1 MILASANQFRGSP
14 MSDYV
19 IPAPP
24 VTAVPVAGGGQFPV
38 RRVFCVGRNYAD
50 HALEMG
56 GDPTREPPFF
66 FSKPSDAVTLATQL
80 PTDPISKKFE
90 HEAELVV
97 AIGKGGSNIPANKA
111 LEHVYGY
118 SVGCDLTRR
127 DMQGEAKKAGRPW
140 DMSKGFDNSAPIG
153 EIKPASAIG
162 HPSKGRLTLSV
173 NGTVKQDGDIS
184 QMTWP
189 VPDIVAFL
197 STLVALAP
205 GDLIYTGTPAGVG
218 PLVEGDKVEITCEG
232 VATCTFTL
240 V

>member
-1 MILASANQFRGSP
+1 

-19 IPAPP
+19 VPAAPAP
-24 VTAVPVAGGGQFPV
+24 VVPVEGGGQFPV

-66 FSKPSDAVTLATQL
+66 FSKPADAVTLAARI
-80 PTDPISKKFE
+80 PTDKISKKFE
-90 HEAELVV
+90 FEAELVV
-97 AIGKGGSNIPANKA
+97 AIGTGGSDIPADKA
-111 LEHVYGY
+111 LQHVYGY

-127 DMQGEAKKAGRPW
+127 DLQGEAKKAGRPW
-140 DMSKGFDNSAPIG
+140 DMSKGFDNSAPIAP
-153 EIKPASAIG
+153 IQPAAKIG
-162 HPSKGRLTLSV
+162 HPSHGKLTLSV
-173 NGTVKQDGDIS
+173 NGVLKQNGDIS

-218 PLVEGDKVEITCEG
+218 PLVKGDKVEIACEG
-232 VATCTFTL
+232 IAALTFAL

>member
-1 MILASANQFRGSP
+1 

-19 IPAPP
+19 VPAAPAPF
-24 VTAVPVAGGGQFPV
+24 VPVEGGGKFPV

-50 HALEMG
+50 HAVEMG

-66 FSKPSDAVTLATQL
+66 FSKPADAVTLSAEI
-80 PTDPISKKFE
+80 PTDKISKKFE
-90 HEAELVV
+90 YEAELVV
-97 AIGKGGSNIPANKA
+97 AIGKGGSDIPAASA

-140 DMSKGFDNSAPIG
+140 DMSKGFDNSAPIAPLQ
-153 EIKPASAIG
+153 PASRLG
-162 HPSKGRLTLSV
+162 HPTKGKLTLSV
-173 NGTVKQDGDIS
+173 NGAVKQDGDIS
-184 QMTWP
+184 QMIWP

-218 PLVEGDKVEITCEG
+218 PLVKGDKVEIACEG
-232 VATCTFTL
+232 IAALTFTL

>member
-1 MILASANQFRGSP
+1 

-19 IPAPP
+19 VPAAP
-24 VTAVPVAGGGQFPV
+24 VTAVPVEGGGRFPV

-66 FSKPSDAVTLATQL
+66 FSKPTDAVTLSAEI
-80 PTDPISKKFE
+80 PTDKISKKFE
-90 HEAELVV
+90 FEAELVV
-97 AIGKGGSNIPANKA
+97 AIGKGGSDIPAASA
-111 LEHVYGY
+111 LDHVYGY

-140 DMSKGFDNSAPIG
+140 DMSKGFDNSAPIAP
-153 EIKPASAIG
+153 IQPASKLG
-162 HPSKGRLTLSV
+162 HPTKGKLTLSV
-173 NGTVKQDGDIS
+173 NGALKQNGDIA

-218 PLVEGDKVEITCEG
+218 PLVKGDKVEITCEG
-232 VATCTFTL
+232 IAALTFTL